1 MKPLNLLA
9 ATLIGAAALPASAAQ
24 FDFYKLGRGA
34 GDFLASNGQAC
45 TGGDWCSSNVN
56 GSVFSGTLS
65 FSDGGITAN
74 ATANYFG
81 RDAAV
86 VQDHE
91 PGWTASKG
99 AGLGVYHSKI
109 TSDDNITS
117 GEMLTITFDQVVQL
131 SSIGLRAEGHNFTN
145 WAAGDTFLFNGVST
159 LLPDNVG
166 AIATSMTG
174 QQFTF
179 AFGGAQA
186 NEFYLSSMT
195 VSAVPEPESYA
206 LMLAGMA
213 VIGFV
218 MRRRMPRA

>member
-1 MKPLNLLA
+1 
-9 ATLIGAAALPASAAQ
+9 
-24 FDFYKLGRGA
+24 
-34 GDFLASNGQAC
+34 
-45 TGGDWCSSNVN
+45 
-56 GSVFSGTLS
+56 
-65 FSDGGITAN
+65 
-74 ATANYFG
+74 
-81 RDAAV
+81 
-86 VQDHE
+86 
-91 PGWTASKG
+91 
-99 AGLGVYHSKI
+99 
-109 TSDDNITS
+109 
-117 GEMLTITFDQVVQL
+117 MLTITFDQVVHL
-131 SSIGLRAEGHNFTN
+131 SSIGLRAEGHNYTN

-195 VSAVPEPESYA
+195 VSAVPEPETYA